1 MRIGHFANTLRHCRA
16 TLPCVADIQKRGNYT
31 PRRARERRAYQL
43 VVTGGVAGAVGVVSL
58 VLAVVGAIGYTLPVV
73 SIIVAVICAVLFRR
87 MVGP

>member
-1 MRIGHFANTLRHCRA
+1 MAPSRYAA
-16 TLPCVADIQKRGNYT
+16 SVADIQKRGNYT

-58 VLAVVGAIGYTLPVV
+58 VLALVGAIGYTLPVV

-87 MVGP
+87 QVNP